1 MSRRKI
7 ILFPVALI
15 VSLVVGYLAICTVR
29 TYRADLIYGRLGG
42 TEWIGE
48 WRSEGLGDGGL
59 LKLRLERRD
68 DGTIRTVWLAEHYG
82 VFKAAFNETL
92 AVTPGPGETLLLDG
106 SISLGVEGT
115 FAYSGT
121 IEGDRLRMTWKSA
134 TDHGV
139 LDLRRVEAGAGDGK

>member
-29 TYRADLIYGRLGG
+29 TYRANVIYARIAGSEWLGR
-42 TEWIGE
+42 WD
-48 WRSEGLGDGGL
+48 SEGLGDGGEL
-59 LKLRLERRD
+59 RLRLERRD
-68 DGTIRTVWLAEHYG
+68 DGAFRTVWMAQHYG
-82 VFKAAFNETL
+82 VFKSAYDEIMTADVAADGL
-92 AVTPGPGETLLLDG
+92 IILDG
-106 SISLGVEGT
+106 SIKLGVEGT
-115 FAYSGT
+115 YHYRGT